1 MSLRLY
7 IQPLNAD
14 FADRYRIAADAY
26 NRTVPAERNSGFDLF
41 CDTADIDR
49 AAYAHLVS
57 QGCRAVALDASG
69 APQAFWLAPRSS
81 ICRTP
86 WRLANSLGL
95 IDATYRGP
103 IRAAVYSVGAYP
115 VPAFGNENLG
125 LRLTQ
130 LATPSLTP
138 WAEVI
143 VVDELPA
150 GAVATARGTGGF
162 GSTGTH

>member
-1 MSLRLY
+1 MSLRLF

-14 FADRYRIAADAY
+14 LANRYRIAADAY
-26 NRTVPAERNSGFDLF
+26 NLTTPAERNSGFDLF
-41 CDTADIDR
+41 CDTTDTDHTAF
-49 AAYAHLVS
+49 AHLVS
-57 QGCRAVALDASG
+57 QGCRAVALDATG

-81 ICRTP
+81 ICRTQ

-103 IRAAVYSVGAYP
+103 IRAAIYSVGADP
-115 VPAFGNENLG
+115 VPTFGVDNHG

-138 WAEVI
+138 WTEVI
-143 VVDELPA
+143 IVDDLPA
-150 GAVATARGTGGF
+150 IATARGAGGF

>member
-1 MSLRLY
+1 MSLRLF
-7 IQPLNAD
+7 IQPLGAD
-14 FADRYRIAADAY
+14 FADRYRVAADAY
-26 NRTVPAERNSGFDLF
+26 NRTVSAERNSGFDLF
-41 CDTADIDR
+41 CDTSDTDHTAF
-49 AAYAHLVS
+49 AHLVS
-57 QGCRAVALDASG
+57 QGCRAVAVDAAG

-81 ICRTP
+81 ICRTQ

-103 IRAAVYSVGAYP
+103 IRAAIYSVGADP
-115 VPAFGNENLG
+115 TPAFGAENHG
-125 LRLTQ
+125 VRLTQ

-150 GAVATARGTGGF
+150 VATARGAGGF

>member
-1 MSLRLY
+1 MSLRLF

-14 FADRYRIAADAY
+14 FAARYREAADAY
-26 NRTVPAERNSGFDLF
+26 NRTAPAERNSGFDLF
-41 CDTADIDR
+41 CDTTDTDHTAF
-49 AAYAHLVS
+49 AHLVS
-57 QGCRAVALDASG
+57 QGCRAVALDAAG
-69 APQAFWLAPRSS
+69 ASQAFWLAPRSS
-81 ICRTP
+81 ICRSQ

-103 IRAAVYSVGAYP
+103 IRAAIYSVGSNP
-115 VPAFGNENLG
+115 LTVFGPENHG

-150 GAVATARGTGGF
+150 AAVTTARGSGGF

>member
-1 MSLRLY
+1 MSLRLF
-7 IQPLNAD
+7 IQPLSIH
-14 FADRYRIAADAY
+14 FATLYREAADAY
-26 NRTVPAERNSGFDLF
+26 NRTALAERNSGFDLF
-41 CDTADIDR
+41 CDTTDTDHT
-49 AAYAHLVS
+49 AYAHLVS
-57 QGCRAVALDASG
+57 QGCRAVALDAAG

-81 ICRTP
+81 ICRTQ

-103 IRAAVYSVGAYP
+103 IRAAIYSIGSDP
-115 VPAFGNENLG
+115 VPTFGVDNHG

-138 WAEVI
+138 WTEVI
-143 VVDELPA
+143 VVDDLPA
-150 GAVATARGTGGF
+150 IATARGAGGF

>member
-26 NRTVPAERNSGFDLF
+26 NRTAPAERNSGFDLF

-103 IRAAVYSVGAYP
+103 IRAAVYSVGADP

-150 GAVATARGTGGF
+150 GAVATARGAGGF

>member
-1 MSLRLY
+1 MSLRLF
-7 IQPLNAD
+7 IQPLSIH
-14 FADRYRIAADAY
+14 FATLYREAADNY
-26 NRTVPAERNSGFDLF
+26 NRTEVAGRNSGFDLF

-49 AAYAHLVS
+49 AAFAHLVS
-57 QGCRAVALDASG
+57 QGCRAVALDATG

-81 ICRTP
+81 ICRTQ

-103 IRAAVYSVGAYP
+103 IRAAVYSVGSDP
-115 VPAFGNENLG
+115 TPSFGAENHG

-130 LATPSLTP
+130 LATPSLAP

-150 GAVATARGTGGF
+150 ATTARGAGGF

>member
-1 MSLRLY
+1 LTHGAAYKPQKYDVSP
-7 IQPLNAD
+7 PLHSASQ
-14 FADRYRIAADAY
+14 RR
-26 NRTVPAERNSGFDLF
+26 FDLF
-41 CDTADIDR
+41 CDTTDVDHTAF
-49 AAYAHLVS
+49 AHLVS
-57 QGCRAVALDASG
+57 QGCRAVALDAAG

-95 IDATYRGP
+95 IDATYRGT
-103 IRAAVYSVGAYP
+103 IRAAVYSVGADP
-115 VPAFGNENLG
+115 VAVFGNENLG

-150 GAVATARGTGGF
+150 TIATTARAAGGF
-162 GSTGTH
+162 GSTGAY

>member
-1 MSLRLY
+1 MSLRLF
-7 IQPLNAD
+7 IQPLNVDCA
-14 FADRYRIAADAY
+14 ARYRSAADAY
-26 NRTVPAERNSGFDLF
+26 NRTAPTERNSGFDLF
-41 CDTADIDR
+41 CDTTDTDHTAF
-49 AAYAHLVS
+49 AHLVS
-57 QGCRAVALDASG
+57 QGCRAVALDVTGTS
-69 APQAFWLAPRSS
+69 QAFWLAPRSS
-81 ICRTP
+81 ICRSQ

-103 IRAAVYSVGAYP
+103 IRAAIYSVGADP
-115 VPAFGNENLG
+115 VPAFGAENHG

-143 VVDELPA
+143 VVDELP
-150 GAVATARGTGGF
+150 VATTVRGSGGF